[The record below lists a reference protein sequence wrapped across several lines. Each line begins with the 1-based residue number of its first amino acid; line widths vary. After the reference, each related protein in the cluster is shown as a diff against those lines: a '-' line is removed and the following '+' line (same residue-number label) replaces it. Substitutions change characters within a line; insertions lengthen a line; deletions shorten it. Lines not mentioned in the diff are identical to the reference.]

1 MGLPHT
7 MLLVRLTQWWLPQGM
22 ADFDWS
28 AIGLLVSSS
37 AGVDVSDATAR
48 VQAQVD
54 EDKAKR
60 GD

>member
-1 MGLPHT
+1 